1 MPNGALFVSFAESD
15 GGHSYLAARAM
26 LEPNQVGHLVFRN
39 TVSESLDTLIGGQA
53 NFAVV
58 PFYNSITQW
67 EGATVKALATGQFE
81 IFAETCMPTSYVL
94 AAHREHINI
103 ALQLYASERN
113 IPVESLPDFTRL
125 DDWLKGRFDTYKR
138 DNPNATA
145 EERKRYEEREIEA
158 AKDALKTYT
167 RLLTTIYVGAQA
179 DEQYRGRLLRPDMN
193 KVDID
198 LTRNPLR
205 VLEEV
210 NRTDL
215 MKSMARSQGPQ
226 PQPIYPQ
233 NISGGSVPLNFGFGP
248 QPQLKDFKGPAAL
261 VAKGLM
267 DAPGNQEGW
276 DKPGSLGEI
285 VALLRK
291 LQVLLDVYSF
301 GPPDLPDNKTQYL
314 LLGRKGEKVR
324 PDFSSIHGAHNAP
337 LRTMALIKGN
347 PKAHGKEI
355 WLKPREELH
364 RRVERTLHVVYDR
377 PPLMVSPTGRTV
389 FLQEGGVVKPLLGLH
404 GSVKELSEKLKK
416 AVERKPPESG
426 WGSAAAGRLDA
437 SFLGVYPTWASDDSC
452 NGWICEP
459 AGHKPDAP
467 PPFFFVWLLKNLPLL
482 LLLLVLAG
490 AIYYSYTTWQSACVE
505 SDSAWCTGHVD
516 WQKIF
521 PPAPAT
527 PPSSQPSAPPPSPRE
542 PASSPSEPPPSNSD
556 QPPATY
562 PTSPPPETAPKPEH
576 EAEAPPKPEMHETH
590 APQAGPPPYAPPPE
604 TPKLI
609 AFYEG
614 KANLTAPA
622 LNLLRDSAMRAMET
636 DRVVHLRLDA
646 LGPRE
651 SDPELWQRRLQAVKD
666 ELVRL
671 GVPADRVE
679 PNGSGPYEVIIRQ
692 RVVPTTRSGR
702 ERVTL
707 ELIPDPLAGDDE

>member
-1 MPNGALFVSFAESD
+1 
-15 GGHSYLAARAM
+15 M

-103 ALQLYASERN
+103 ALQLYATERN

-125 DDWLKGRFDTYKR
+125 DDWLKGRFDAYGLS
-138 DNPNATA
+138 NPNATP
-145 EERKRYEEREIEA
+145 EDRKRYEEREIES

-205 VLEEV
+205 VLEDV
-210 NRTDL
+210 NRSDL
-215 MKSMARSQGPQ
+215 MKSMARSAGAGPQ

-233 NISGGSVPLNFGFGP
+233 NVSGGSIPLNFGFGP
-248 QPQLKDFKGPAAL
+248 APMLKDFKGPAAL

-324 PDFSSIHGAHNAP
+324 PDFNAIHGAQNAP
-337 LRTMALIKGN
+337 LRTMALIRGN

-364 RRVERTLHVVYDR
+364 KRVERTLHVVYDR
-377 PPLMVSPTGRTV
+377 PPLMVSPPGRTV
-389 FLQEGGVVKPLLGLH
+389 FLQEGGVLKPLLGVH
-404 GSVKELSEKLKK
+404 GSLKELGEKIKK

-426 WGSAAAGRLDA
+426 WGSANASRLDA
-437 SFLGVYPTWASDDSC
+437 SFLGVYPTWAADDSC

-459 AGHKPDAP
+459 AGHKPEAP
-467 PPFFFVWLLKNLPLL
+467 PPFIFLWLLKNLPLIL
-482 LLLLVLAG
+482 LLLALIGGL
-490 AIYYSYTTWQSACVE
+490 YYSYVTWRDTCID

-516 WQKIF
+516 WQKVF
-521 PPAPAT
+521 PPAP
-527 PPSSQPSAPPPSPRE
+527 P
-542 PASSPSEPPPSNSD
+542 PSEPPPTPAE
-556 QPPATY
+556 PPADGSSSTPPSSAY
-562 PTSPPPETAPKPEH
+562 PGPNSPADTSPTESGPSEPTVPPET
-576 EAEAPPKPEMHETH
+576 
-590 APQAGPPPYAPPPE
+590 QAGPPPPVAGPPPYTPPPE
-604 TPKLI
+604 TVKLV

-622 LNLLRDSAMRAMET
+622 LNILRDSAMRALET
-636 DRVVHLRLDA
+636 DRVVHMRLDA

-651 SDPELWQRRLQAVKD
+651 TDPELWRRRLQAVKD

-671 GVPADRVE
+671 GVPADRVVSDGE
-679 PNGSGPYEVIIRQ
+679 GPYEVVIRQ

>member
-1 MPNGALFVSFAESD
+1 
-15 GGHSYLAARAM
+15 M
-26 LEPNQVGHLVFRN
+26 LEPSQVGHLVFRN
-39 TVSESLDTLIGGQA
+39 TVSEALDALLGGQS

-81 IFAETCMPTSYVL
+81 IFAQTCMPTSYVL

-103 ALQLYASERN
+103 ALGLYATERN
-113 IPVESLPDFTRL
+113 IPPENLPDFTNL
-125 DDWLKGRFDTYKR
+125 DDWLKRRFDKYAL
-138 DNPNATA
+138 DNSAASP
-145 EERKRYEEREIEA
+145 EDRRRYEEREVEA

-179 DEQYRGRLLRPDMN
+179 DEQYRGRLLRPDMS

-226 PQPIYPQ
+226 PQPVYPQ
-233 NISGGSVPLNFGFGP
+233 NVSGGSIPLNFGFGP
-248 QPQLKDFKGPAAL
+248 APLLKDFKGPAAL

-301 GPPDLPDNKTQYL
+301 GPPDLPDNKTQYM
-314 LLGRKGEKVR
+314 LLGRKGEKIR
-324 PDFSSIHGAHNAP
+324 PDFSGITGAANAP
-337 LRTMALIKGN
+337 LRTMALIRGN
-347 PKAHGKEI
+347 AKAHGKEI

-377 PPLMVSPTGRTV
+377 PPLMVSPPGRTV
-389 FLQEGGVVKPLLGLH
+389 FLQEGGLVKGLLGGH
-404 GSVKELSEKLKK
+404 GNIKDLAERLKK
-416 AVERKPPESG
+416 TIERKPAEGG
-426 WGSAAAGRLDA
+426 WGSANASRLDS
-437 SFLGVYPTWASDDSC
+437 SFLGVYPTWSADDSC
-452 NGWICEP
+452 KGWVCDP
-459 AGHKPDAP
+459 AGTRPEAP
-467 PPFFFVWLLKNLPLL
+467 PSPILVWLLKSLPLILL
-482 LLLLVLAG
+482 LLALLAG
-490 AIYYSYTTWQSACVE
+490 LYYSYVTWRDGCVD
-505 SDSAWCTGHVD
+505 SDSFWCTGDVD
-516 WQKIF
+516 WQRVF
-521 PPAPAT
+521 PPPPAPSPTPAEPPQPQPPAPTPDASAPTTPYPTTAQTTPDDDDEDDEAETPAT
-527 PPSSQPSAPPPSPRE
+527 PPPVAPPV
-542 PASSPSEPPPSNSD
+542 
-556 QPPATY
+556 
-562 PTSPPPETAPKPEH
+562 
-576 EAEAPPKPEMHETH
+576 
-590 APQAGPPPYAPPPE
+590 AGPPPYAPPPE
-604 TPKLI
+604 TPKLV

-622 LNLLRDSAMRAMET
+622 LNILRDGAMRAMET
-636 DRVVHLRLDA
+636 DRLVSLRLDA

-651 SDPELWQRRLQAVKD
+651 EDGDLWRRRLQAVKD

-671 GVPADRVE
+671 GVPSDRITS
-679 PNGSGPYEVIIRQ
+679 SGTGPFEVTIRQ
-692 RVVPTTRSGR
+692 RAVPQTRTQR
-702 ERVTL
+702 ERVTM
-707 ELIPDPLAGDDE
+707 ESIPDPLAGDFE

>member
-1 MPNGALFVSFAESD
+1 VPNGALFVSFAESD

-26 LEPNQVGHLVFRN
+26 LEPNQVGHLIFRN
-39 TVSESLDTLIGGQA
+39 TVSESLDALIGGQA

-67 EGATVKALATGQFE
+67 DGATVKALASGQFE
-81 IFAETCMPTSYVL
+81 IFAQTCMQTSYVL
-94 AAHREHINI
+94 AAHREHINM
-103 ALQLYASERN
+103 ALQLYATERG
-113 IPVESLPDFTRL
+113 IPTETLPDFTRL
-125 DDWLKGRFDTYKR
+125 DDWIKQRVDDYRIKFPSASPEDYKR
-138 DNPNATA
+138 T
-145 EERKRYEEREIEA
+145 EEREIES

-210 NRTDL
+210 NRNDL
-215 MKSMARSQGPQ
+215 MKSMARSVGPQ
-226 PQPIYPQ
+226 PQPVYPQ
-233 NISGGSVPLNFGFGP
+233 NVSGGSIPLNFGFGP

-314 LLGRKGEKVR
+314 LLGRKGEKTR
-324 PDFSSIHGAHNAP
+324 PDFSAIHGAHTAP
-337 LRTMALIKGN
+337 LRTMALIRGN
-347 PKAHGKEI
+347 PKAHGKDI
-355 WLKPREELH
+355 WLTPREEL
-364 RRVERTLHVVYDR
+364 RKRVERTLHVVYDR
-377 PPLMVSPTGRTV
+377 PPMMVSPTGRTV
-389 FLQEGGVVKPLLGLH
+389 FLQEGGVLKPLLGVH
-404 GSVKELSEKLKK
+404 GSLKDLGEKLKK
-416 AVERKPPESG
+416 AVERKPPEGGWSSG
-426 WGSAAAGRLDA
+426 PSNSRLDA
-437 SFLGVYPTWASDDSC
+437 AFLGVYPTWSADESC

-459 AGHKPDAP
+459 AGAKPEAP
-467 PPFFFVWLLKNLPLL
+467 PPFIFLWLLKNLPLL
-482 LLLLVLAG
+482 LLLLALIG
-490 AIYYSYTTWQSACVE
+490 GLFYSYVTWRDACIE

-516 WQKIF
+516 WEKIF
-521 PPAPAT
+521 PPAP
-527 PPSSQPSAPPPSPRE
+527 P
-542 PASSPSEPPPSNSD
+542 PSEPPPIP
-556 QPPATY
+556 PPAG
-562 PTSPPPETAPKPEH
+562 PPPETAPPPSYP
-576 EAEAPPKPEMHETH
+576 AAPVEAPP
-590 APQAGPPPYAPPPE
+590 PQAHEVVPPPPVAGPAPYAPPPE
-604 TPKLI
+604 TTKLV

-622 LNLLRDSAMRAMET
+622 LNILRDSAMRALET

-651 SDPELWQRRLQAVKD
+651 DDPELWHRRLQAVKD

-671 GVPADRVE
+671 GVPADRLATDG
-679 PNGSGPYEVIIRQ
+679 NGPYEVVIRQ
-692 RVVPTTRSGR
+692 RVIPATRSGR

>member
-1 MPNGALFVSFAESD
+1 
-15 GGHSYLAARAM
+15 M

-39 TVSESLDTLIGGQA
+39 TVSESLDAVIGGQA

-67 EGATVKALATGQFE
+67 DGATVKALASGQFE
-81 IFAETCMPTSYVL
+81 IFAQTCMPTSYVL

-103 ALQLYASERN
+103 ALGLYATERN
-113 IPVESLPDFTRL
+113 IPQENQPDFTNL
-125 DDWLKGRFDTYKR
+125 DDWLKRRFDKFAAEF
-138 DNPNATA
+138 PNSSP
-145 EERKRYEEREIEA
+145 EERKRYEEREVEA
-158 AKDALKTYT
+158 AKDSLKTYT

-210 NRTDL
+210 NRSDL

-226 PQPIYPQ
+226 AQPIYPQ
-233 NISGGSVPLNFGFGP
+233 NVSGGSIPLNFGFGP
-248 QPQLKDFKGPAAL
+248 APLLKDFKGPAAL

-324 PDFSSIHGAHNAP
+324 PDFDGIAGAHNAP
-337 LRTMALIKGN
+337 LRTMALIRGN
-347 PKAHGKEI
+347 AKVHGKDV

-364 RRVERTLHVVYDR
+364 RRTERNLHVVYDR
-377 PPLMVSPTGRTV
+377 PPLQVSPTGRTV
-389 FLQEGGVVKPLLGLH
+389 FLQEGGVLKSLLGGH
-404 GSVKELSEKLKK
+404 GNIKELAEKLKK
-416 AVERKPPESG
+416 AVERKPAEGG
-426 WGSAAAGRLDA
+426 WGKANASRLDA
-437 SFLGVYPTWASDDSC
+437 AFLGVYPTWSADDTC
-452 NGWICEP
+452 NGWLCEA
-459 AGHKPDAP
+459 AGPHRPDLP
-467 PPFFFVWLLKNLPLL
+467 PSPFFIWLGKNWPLL
-482 LLLLVLAG
+482 LLLLGLIAG
-490 AIYYSYTTWQSACVE
+490 ILYSYQTWRAACVD

-516 WQKIF
+516 WQKVF
-521 PPAPAT
+521 PPAP
-527 PPSSQPSAPPPSPRE
+527 P
-542 PASSPSEPPPSNSD
+542 PSEPPPT
-556 QPPATY
+556 QPTEPPPDASSPATSGSAPY
-562 PTSPPPETAPKPEH
+562 PAPTTPADVAPSPPPS
-576 EAEAPPKPEMHETH
+576 HETRVTPPMP
-590 APQAGPPPYAPPPE
+590 APTHVTPPPVAGPPPYAPPPE

-609 AFYEG
+609 AFYES
-614 KANLTAPA
+614 KANLTAPS
-622 LNLLRDSAMRAMET
+622 LNILRDSAMRALET
-636 DRVVHLRLDA
+636 DRIVHLRLDA

-651 SDPELWQRRLQAVKD
+651 DDSELWRRRLQAVKD

-671 GVPADRVE
+671 GVPADRII
-679 PNGSGPYEVIIRQ
+679 PAGTGPFEVVIRT
-692 RVVPTTRSGR
+692 RVVPTSRTGR
-702 ERVTL
+702 EHVTM
-707 ELIPDPLAGDDE
+707 ESIPDPLAGDDE